1 MKSLERYVE
10 ATLDQKSAEVDF
22 LAELSKTLEINPKNI
37 KRVSVENRQTEQ
49 LHALAQVVL
58 IDLRGTNVFKS
69 ENLQKIKGL
78 TIITPRTIEIEVG
91 EILL

>member
-22 LAELSKTLEINPKNI
+22 LGELNKTLEINPRNI
-37 KRVSVENRQTEQ
+37 KRVYVRNRQTEQ
-49 LHALAQVVL
+49 LHALAQVVVV
-58 IDLRGTNVFKS
+58 DLKGTNVLKS

-78 TIITPRTIEIEVG
+78 TIITPQTIEIEVG